1 MGHGHDRDGRCIGR
15 NARFEPPPTATR
27 DEGIKP
33 WRAHA
38 VPRRERRR
46 LRDRRRNRD
55 DAPRGKSTDRHGSR
69 AVVGR
74 IRRDRGQIEVP
85 TVLRTPPPAVAPSV
99 PTPFPTPVNPTSGGT
114 KSGNGTRWG
123 LRGHGLRGPSGRE
136 PEEEKEQKRER
147 QNTRPTRA
155 DRPVS
160 GHADSKDP
168 LAHSSILPALDERS
182 GRSILGF

>member
-99 PTPFPTPVNPTSGGT
+99 PTLFPPAVDPPSRGAESGD
-114 KSGNGTRWG
+114 GTRWRLG
-123 LRGHGLRGPSGRE
+123 GYRLRGPSGRRQR
-136 PEEEKEQKRER
+136 KEQKRKR
-147 QNTRPTRA
+147 QNSRPTRGA
-155 DRPVS
+155 RPVS
-160 GHADSKDP
+160 RRADSTDP
-168 LAHSSILPALDERS
+168 FAHSSILPALGERH
-182 GRSILGF
+182 GRSIPRF